1 MPKTKLPDGAI
12 AKLAKP
18 RTFELF
24 RVHVEST
31 GELYYVAAPE
41 FMLGMQFVFN
51 KHGAQTTDDL
61 PKGLTYTRVEPDVVH
76 LAESAPRKRPEP
88 KIKLDRNWRAKLE
101 KKRRA

>member
-51 KHGAQTTDDL
+51 KYGALSSEGL
-61 PKGLTYTRVEPDVVH
+61 PKGLTFERGCPDVVH
-76 LAESAPRKRPEP
+76 LVERAPRKRPEP